1 MKPREIKA
9 ELVRKGIALQEIA
22 DEVGCDKSQV
32 SNCIRGKGLY
42 QNVREIIAKS
52 LNKEVH
58 EIFKKDH
65 PKPKRKTQ
73 WRRVF

>member
-9 ELVRKGIALQEIA
+9 ELVRKGIALQSIA
-22 DEVGCDKSQV
+22 DEAGCDKSQV

-42 QNVREIIAKS
+42 QTVREIIAKH
-52 LNKEVH
+52 LNKEVQ

-65 PKPKRKTQ
+65 PAPKRKPH
-73 WRRVF
+73 WCRVV